1 MLEELL
7 AKLQV
12 LVEVILEQVGL
23 LDLELEL
30 GELMV
35 LVVHLA
41 LVVPLVMV
49 HYRNIPSPMREYL
62 QF

>member
-1 MLEELL
+1 
-7 AKLQV
+7 
-12 LVEVILEQVGL
+12 
-23 LDLELEL
+23 
-30 GELMV
+30 MV

-49 HYRNIPSPMREYL
+49 HYRNILSPMREYL